1 MEWLLLGVIFGFPL
15 LVLAA
20 AAAFAYHDAPNYG
33 MNPRKWAAVSLF
45 VPVFGF
51 FAYLF
56 EREERIPE
64 TNDREEMFVDG
75 PFQVHKSRAE
85 DTPFVTGE
93 DDDGAEESR
102 RKDGS

>member
-1 MEWLLLGVIFGFPL
+1 MEWLLLGASLGVPVL
-15 LVLAA
+15 ALVAA
-20 AAAFAYHDAPNYG
+20 AAYAYHDAPNYD

-64 TNDREEMFVDG
+64 TTDREEMFVDG

-85 DTPFVTGE
+85 DTPLVTS
-93 DDDGAEESR
+93 DDDGDEEAR
-102 RKDGS
+102 RGDGS